1 MSGGENTMYR
11 FPSARS
17 ELSSL
22 RNSRMPVA
30 STDCGCC
37 ATAICFHT
45 PQVARSRKIPSETR
59 KSLRKFRH
67 SKQENATA
75 TPGKTQMKYRLK
87 KALVPSSARTKPAS
101 GMQRNN
107 QPMDS
112 PSSIGGTTFLR
123 GRSPT
128 ERSRPRSARATA
140 KRRETTAGRSPGVP
154 RTTAGS
160 RSRRRTC
167 GKTRRSAA
175 TRARPEQRLRR
186 IRRSALRKDAAPAS
200 SAEVPTARTAPG
212 TSPRSN
218 AW

>member
-17 ELSSL
+17 EFSSR

-37 ATAICFHT
+37 ATVICFHT

-59 KSLRKFRH
+59 MSFRKCRH

-101 GMQRNN
+101 GMPRNS

-112 PSSIGGTTFLR
+112 PSSIGGKIVSAWVVSNRTIQTMISASSSKASGNNCGKIARSSAKDGRFQKPEENLRENETISGDKSTVGTTTPTNPAISFAE
-123 GRSPT
+123 GRCQ
-128 ERSRPRSARATA
+128 
-140 KRRETTAGRSPGVP
+140 GFQ
-154 RTTAGS
+154 
-160 RSRRRTC
+160 RRTSQSTY
-167 GKTRRSAA
+167 G
-175 TRARPEQRLRR
+175 ARH
-186 IRRSALRKDAAPAS
+186 I
-200 SAEVPTARTAPG
+200 TA
-212 TSPRSN
+212 
-218 AW
+218 